1 MSAKTILEFVNAV
14 GLEFCA
20 YSVSKKSA
28 PLMGA
33 FAAFLCGPLIVN
45 SQLQVVTRDATH
57 V

>member
-20 YSVSKKSA
+20 HSVSKKSA